1 MQGVEGSPGVGQIG
15 VLLDPGVHGDAGRDA
30 GVDAAR
36 RAELRDRHRQP
47 RARAGVVGDAG
58 ALLAEHQQAFAR
70 QRGLLQARRA
80 WDVVHGDH
88 RQPGLRRE
96 AQQLGGAVVVA
107 QPLIAIGH
115 HGAAAIPPPPPH
127 DVHGVHREGV
137 GRAHHRTDVG
147 VVAEVLD
154 GKFVREERFLL
165 DAILVRGEKEIA
177 NADAMNEVVIHR
189 GSSLRMIEFG
199 LYIDGQFVYSQRS
212 DGLIVST
219 PTGSTAYA
227 LSGGGPILHP
237 TLDAIALVP
246 MFSHALTSRPIVVD
260 GNCEI
265 KIVLGNYR
273 GGQPE
278 LSCDGQHHF
287 SIETGDV
294 VFIHK
299 KQNKLSLIHPMNH
312 NYYETCRTK
321 LGWGSRLS

>member
-1 MQGVEGSPGVGQIG
+1 MPVFSRVGLIGRVGSHPVGESLNSLLKLLSQRGCRLVVEEETASMVAAGFKVEIVQKQQLAECCDLVIVVGGDGSMLG
-15 VLLDPGVHGDAGRDA
+15 
-30 GVDAAR
+30 AAR
-36 RAELRDRHRQP
+36 ALCKSSIP
-47 RARAGVVGDAG
+47 VLGVN
-58 ALLAEHQQAFAR
+58 
-70 QRGLLQARRA
+70 RGS
-80 WDVVHGDH
+80 
-88 RQPGLRRE
+88 
-96 AQQLGGAVVVA
+96 LGF
-107 QPLIAIGH
+107 L
-115 HGAAAIPPPPPH
+115 
-127 DVHGVHREGV
+127 
-137 GRAHHRTDVG
+137 TDISPDEIESR
-147 VVAEVLD
+147 VAEVLD

-219 PTGSTAYA
+219 PTGSTAFA